1 MLEYGYA
8 GTILHIDLTTG
19 KTRKEEL
26 SLKMARD
33 FIGGWGINA
42 ALAYDLIKPGTPALS
57 PEMPVILGAGLLN
70 GTLAPST
77 PKSFL
82 TTKDPAAGTIATAV
96 GSGYFGSMMKWAGY
110 DHIII
115 QGKAEKP
122 VYLKIIDDDVEIKDA
137 SHLWGKDINDATDTL
152 RSTIKGNSSVLCI
165 GPAGEN
171 QAKIAMAL
179 IDKCSTLGRSNGGNL
194 GSKNLKAILIQGN
207 KGIKLHNEKKFLE
220 VVEKL
225 KESALK
231 DPLRDKW
238 IESGLYFVFSTWLKA
253 GFFIHENQTRIYPVE
268 KGEKIFG
275 MQHFLKSR
283 ESLLGCPSC
292 LTPDKYVCRIGEAES
307 GRPCFLSTS
316 LDPVMLFG
324 FKCGIE
330 DFEQALQLHDIANRL
345 GLDELTFGTIFDFC
359 HDLLQRGIIT
369 SKDTQGEELKK
380 DFQTIKK
387 LLEITAQRKGFG
399 EVLAQGWI
407 GALKRLNKGREVEE
421 EAYHIKGTEP
431 DFDAR
436 VSLGVET
443 FGAVTNPRGA
453 HDMPVG
459 GLTIAKGRN
468 VDFFKKVT
476 ARMGFTPRLQERIFT
491 DTGFDLGKLTANY
504 ENWGILLN
512 CLGICFRMQS
522 SRLYDMQSCVELYS
536 SATGIEATG
545 QTLTQACDRAFNI
558 YRAANMREG
567 FSRKDDRFP
576 ARWFQPLKKEDGSEV
591 RLQDYFGTKIITR
604 EEAEKILDSYY
615 GEKGWDIPTGK
626 PSRKKLDELG
636 LSKVANNLWGT

>member
-8 GTILHIDLTTG
+8 GAVLHIDLTTG
-19 KTRKEEL
+19 KTSREEL
-26 SLKMARD
+26 SPSLAKD

-42 ALAYDLIKPGTPALS
+42 ALAYDLIKQGTPALS
-57 PEMPVILGAGLLN
+57 PEMPVILGAGVLN
-70 GTLAPST
+70 GTLAPSS

-82 TTKDPAAGTIATAV
+82 TTRDPAAGTISTAV
-96 GSGYFGSMMKWAGY
+96 GSGYFGAMMKWAGF
-110 DHIII
+110 DHIVLH
-115 QGKAEKP
+115 GKAERP
-122 VYLKIIDDDVEIKDA
+122 VYLKIVDDHVEIKDA
-137 SHLWGKDINDATDTL
+137 SQLWGRDINAATDAL
-152 RSTIKGNSSVLCI
+152 RSTVKGNSSVLCI
-165 GPAGEN
+165 GPAAEN
-171 QAKIAMAL
+171 QAKIGMAL
-179 IDKCSTLGRSNGGNL
+179 IDKCSTMGRSNGGNL

-207 KGIKLHNEKKFLE
+207 KGVKLHKEKKFLE
-220 VVEKL
+220 VVDRL
-225 KESALK
+225 KDSALK

-238 IESGLYFVFSTWLKA
+238 MESGLFFVFSTWLKA

-275 MQHFLKSR
+275 MQHFLKTR
-283 ESLLGCPSC
+283 ESLVGCPSC
-292 LTPDKYVCRIGEAES
+292 LTPDKYVCRIVKDGVS
-307 GRPCFLSTS
+307 RSCFLSTS
-316 LDPVMLFG
+316 LDPVILFG

-330 DFEQALQLHDIANRL
+330 DFGQALELHDTANRL
-345 GLDELTFGTIFDFC
+345 GLDELTFGVMFDFC
-359 HDLLQRGIIT
+359 HDLLKRGIIT
-369 SKDTQGEELKK
+369 VKDTQGEELKK
-380 DFQTIKK
+380 DFATIKH

-399 EVLAQGWI
+399 EVMAEGWI
-407 GALKRLNKGREVEE
+407 GALKKLNLPKEVED

-476 ARMGFTPRLQERIFT
+476 ARMGFSPALQERIFT

-522 SRLYDMQSCVELYS
+522 SRLYDMQSCVDLYS
-536 SATGIEATG
+536 SATGIETSGEA
-545 QTLTQACDRAFNI
+545 LTRACDRSFNI
-558 YRAANMREG
+558 YRAANVREG
-567 FSRKDDRFP
+567 FGRKDDRFP
-576 ARWFQPLKKEDGSEV
+576 DRWFQPLKKEDGSEV
-591 RLQDYFGTKIITR
+591 RLQDYFGTKVITR
-604 EEAEKILDSYY
+604 EDAEKILDSYY
-615 GEKGWDIPTGK
+615 EEKGWDVPSGK
-626 PSRKKLDELG
+626 PSRAKLEELG
-636 LSKVANNLWGT
+636 LNKVARDLWGK